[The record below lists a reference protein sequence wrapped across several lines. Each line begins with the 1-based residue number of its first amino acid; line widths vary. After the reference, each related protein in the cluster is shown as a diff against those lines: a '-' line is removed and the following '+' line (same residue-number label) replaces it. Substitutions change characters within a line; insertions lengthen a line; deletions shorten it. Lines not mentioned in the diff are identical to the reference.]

1 MVLRT
6 GERRDPTPRSTSK
19 ASAMPF
25 HNYAWLTT
33 LIDTSFASRFL
44 VDAQGTIV
52 HANAA
57 AEALFGYEHG
67 EFAGKPID
75 ILFSPEADELVRSNL
90 DRPMRVMI
98 GDDRELRGRRK
109 EGTDLILRVGVTP
122 IQTVSENYVSVTV
135 FDVTQYKKIESELRF
150 RTRQLEEINSRLSRF
165 AYVAAHDL
173 QEPLRK
179 IASFSDLL
187 KIAVA
192 DDDPA
197 TAKYACEVVH
207 NSALRAR
214 GLVEGLLEY
223 CSDISAILK
232 LEFINVGAEIE
243 QVEGDFSELIKATGA
258 RIENRIQD
266 GLKVRADRAQFTRMM
281 SNMLSNSIKFH
292 KEGENPIIR
301 ICACQK
307 DGEIRLSVNDNG
319 IGFEPRYAET
329 IFEPF
334 LRLQPGKEF
343 PGNGIGLAAVKSIC
357 DRHGWTIK
365 AESAPGRGATFR
377 VSIPESLALEA
388 RTLVSASGRS
398 EEQISFA
405 AGDAVDRA
413 QRGKH

>member
-1 MVLRT
+1 
-6 GERRDPTPRSTSK
+6 
-19 ASAMPF
+19 MPI

-44 VDAQGTIV
+44 IDAQGTII

-57 AEALFGYEHG
+57 AETLFSYEHG
-67 EFAGKPID
+67 EFTGKPID
-75 ILFSPEADELVRSNL
+75 VIFSPEADELVRPKL
-90 DRPMRVMI
+90 DAPMRVII
-98 GDDRELRGRRK
+98 GDDRELKGRRK
-109 EGTDLILRVGVTP
+109 DGAELILRVGVSP
-122 IQTVSENYVSVTV
+122 IQTVSENYVAVTI
-135 FDVTQYKKIESELRF
+135 FDVTQYRKIEGELRF

-179 IASFSDLL
+179 IAAFSDLL
-187 KIAVA
+187 
-192 DDDPA
+192 A
-197 TAKYACEVVH
+197 TALSDGDSRTANYASGIVH

-214 GLVEGLLEY
+214 SLVEGLLEY
-223 CSDISAILK
+223 CSEISAILK

-266 GLKVRADRAQFTRMM
+266 GLKVRADLAQFTRMM
-281 SNMLSNSIKFH
+281 SNILSNSIKFH
-292 KEGENPIIR
+292 KEGESPIIR
-301 ICACQK
+301 VCACQK

-365 AESAPGRGATFR
+365 AESKPGLGATFR
-377 VSIPESLALEA
+377 VSIPTSQAQEA
-388 RTLVSASGRS
+388 RA
-398 EEQISFA
+398 
-405 AGDAVDRA
+405 
-413 QRGKH
+413 